1 MPACPAVAS
10 ERDYKRPG
18 VALGLRVRVC
28 RHCYARS
35 WVGNIVATACVH
47 AVARTGCAGHT
58 KTCTARSRVAGCVC
72 STWLPSCSH
81 TQVCGCCARTG
92 AACRAA
98 QTRAVCVS
106 NACCRAQPSAPL
118 LSGVCPAGADLLDW
132 QPLAISGMLLYA
144 TAVWARRLCV
154 RPRVCL
160 AQREEAR
167 TAALHAKPACTTAL
181 RGRHTTERRSASAAS
196 YPAYIHLC
204 RVRRVAARPSHQR
217 TCIQVQRTLANAP
230 AISARAAVA
239 RVAAVHALPAA
250 DTAHLT

>member
-1 MPACPAVAS
+1 MRTHACHGALQLLDIDEGVRCRGPLPCCSDLLRRLAGGGFYVDAMPTCPAIAS

-118 LSGVCPAGADLLDW
+118 LGGVCPAGADLL
-132 QPLAISGMLLYA
+132 A
-144 TAVWARRLCV
+144 
-154 RPRVCL
+154 
-160 AQREEAR
+160 
-167 TAALHAKPACTTAL
+167 
-181 RGRHTTERRSASAAS
+181 
-196 YPAYIHLC
+196 
-204 RVRRVAARPSHQR
+204 
-217 TCIQVQRTLANAP
+217 
-230 AISARAAVA
+230 
-239 RVAAVHALPAA
+239 
-250 DTAHLT
+250 